1 MAIAKNPILNLR
13 TGATCNP
20 QDKYSAMQYSISE
33 LEYGW
38 QFEGVPLNR
47 LWLIAA
53 DASKEI

>member
-1 MAIAKNPILNLR
+1 MGIAKNLMLNLR
-13 TGATCNP
+13 TEATCNP
-20 QDKYSAMQYSISE
+20 QDKYSSMQNSISE